1 MWSTKKQEMTKK
13 SETYH
18 KSDDPKITPKGTLAY
33 PMRYIAQILPG
44 VTTDV
49 VDHKNSPAD

>member
-1 MWSTKKQEMTKK
+1 MTKK

-44 VTTDV
+44 VITDV